1 MSQTILEQYLNYLK
15 RNFNVKKASMADYNE
30 YVKLLDAVSKDTQDV
45 VASRRAEE
53 LMMKLKPNKA
63 ILDIDN
69 MNDLFINATT
79 DDNLETVY
87 KATDKLI
94 IDIKHARKWLDSY
107 KDFLDSLN
115 KTDNASEKQGK
126 LEFLGKAI
134 LGRSLELCPILTGYL
149 RSSAVL
155 KVGRD
160 YFEIEYTAPYA
171 TYVHDNMLVGHAVGQ
186 AKFLEQAAQEF
197 LVDQVVWCDS
207 LENNTVAL
215 RVEWGALEPC
225 ATVIHYGYND

>member
-1 MSQTILEQYLNYLK
+1 MSQSILEQYLNFLR
-15 RNFNVKKASMADYNE
+15 RNFNVKKASQADYNE
-30 YVKLLDAVSKDTQDV
+30 FVKLLDSVTKDTQDM
-45 VASRRAEE
+45 VAKRRANE
-53 LMMKLKPNKA
+53 LLMKLKPIKSV
-63 ILDIDN
+63 IDIDSI
-69 MNDLFINATT
+69 DALFIGATSEDT
-79 DDNLETVY
+79 LTSVY

-94 IDIKHARKWLDSY
+94 IDIKHARKWLESY
-107 KDFLDSLN
+107 EDFLDSLN
-115 KTDNASEKQGK
+115 KTGDASERQGK

-155 KVGRD
+155 KVGAD

-171 TYVHDNMLVGHAVGQ
+171 TYVHDNMLVGHAIGQ

-197 LVDQVVWCDS
+197 LTDQVVWCDS